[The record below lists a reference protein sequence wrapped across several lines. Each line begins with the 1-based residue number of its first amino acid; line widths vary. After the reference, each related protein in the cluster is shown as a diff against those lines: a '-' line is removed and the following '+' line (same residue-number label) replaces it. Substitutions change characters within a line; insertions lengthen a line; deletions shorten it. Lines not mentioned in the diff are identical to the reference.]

1 MHALLPARTAELRRL
16 AWMHPE
22 WWIVLLA
29 AAAWIALAIIPH
41 PSAHSHAAAH
51 VHAAHQVDSHPAH
64 LHRGHAV
71 DGSPAIPNGQLT
83 TDGKGMTGGMVMTG
97 GPGMTSGSE
106 MTDGGESR
114 DGAWTTGVEASGRTG
129 SPSGAG
135 MTGSEEMDGVAGMSA
150 AIGAMIPRAALMI
163 VAMMLPLVLA
173 NVRHA
178 AFSSLSARRHRAMAG
193 FVAGFL
199 ALWIPAQLL
208 IEGAAAVLGAY
219 AGWIAAVAVIG
230 LAAAAWEASPVRG
243 ARARRCHA
251 TAPLAPRGW
260 RADADCIRYGVMTG
274 RHCVAS
280 CWALMGVCSAAGHA
294 LPVMG
299 AVFALQWAGRDAR
312 WNALRWT
319 AAALVAVSVAGAGLL
334 RA

>member
-1 MHALLPARTAELRRL
+1 MSGATMQAPAPARTAELRRL

-22 WWIVLLA
+22 WWIVLAA
-29 AAAWIALAIIPH
+29 AAAWIALAVIPH
-41 PSAHSHAAAH
+41 PAAHGHAPH
-51 VHAAHQVDSHPAH
+51 VHAAHSFDDAEPSHFHA
-64 LHRGHAV
+64 GHPV
-71 DGSPAIPNGQLT
+71 DGSAVTSDAVGST
-83 TDGKGMTGGMVMTG
+83 GDARMTGGARMTDGVGSTGGARMTDGVGSTGRAGMTGGVGSTG
-97 GPGMTSGSE
+97 
-106 MTDGGESR
+106 
-114 DGAWTTGVEASGRTG
+114 
-129 SPSGAG
+129 GAG
-135 MTGSEEMDGVAGMSA
+135 MFGDV
-150 AIGAMIPRAALMI
+150 GAVILRAVLMI

-178 AFSSLSARRHRAMAG
+178 ALSSLSARRHRAIVG

-208 IEGAAAVLGAY
+208 IEGAAAVLGSY
-219 AGWIAAVAVIG
+219 AGWLASAGVIG
-230 LAAAAWEASPVRG
+230 LAAAAWEASPTRG
-243 ARARRCHA
+243 TRLRRCHA

-260 RADADCIRYGVMTG
+260 RAHADCFRYGVVTG
-274 RHCVAS
+274 RHCVVS
-280 CWALMGVCSAAGHA
+280 CWALMALCSAAGHA

-319 AAALVAVSVAGAGLL
+319 AAVLVAVSVAGAGLL